1 VRSIRFLNVKNR
13 GKQEFPASQAYMSR
27 TKANAIY
34 WLILVDKPAP
44 LARSRSWKNIEIT
57 FSRATIHGSTYFQG
71 KAHSW

>member
-1 VRSIRFLNVKNR
+1 
-13 GKQEFPASQAYMSR
+13 MSR
-27 TKANAIY
+27 TKENAIY